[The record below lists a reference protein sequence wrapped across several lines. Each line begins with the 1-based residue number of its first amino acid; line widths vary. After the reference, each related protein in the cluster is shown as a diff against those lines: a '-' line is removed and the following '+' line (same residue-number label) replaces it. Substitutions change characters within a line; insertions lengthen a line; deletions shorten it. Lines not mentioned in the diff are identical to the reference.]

1 MDKLPMASRA
11 ATYAAVT
18 FWRSGIFCDHSG
30 ILCDQ
35 AAGSLPG
42 KPYALSDESDIVWF
56 RRRRR
61 GFEKGLHGFVEQK
74 TSPSF
79 LSVT

>member
-42 KPYALSDESDIVWF
+42 KPFVLSAIVVSAALS
-56 RRRRR
+56 
-61 GFEKGLHGFVEQK
+61 EKGVKKVCTRDTL
-74 TSPSF
+74 
-79 LSVT
+79 

>member
-42 KPYALSDESDIVWF
+42 KPYVLSDIV
-56 RRRRR
+56 
-61 GFEKGLHGFVEQK
+61 V
-74 TSPSF
+74 SAA
-79 LSVT
+79 LSKKV